1 MVDTDL
7 QERDAGT
14 GVSRRRFVQAA
25 GASGI
30 AVGLAGCAGGGGG
43 DGDGAVVVSADQ
55 VMVDAS
61 EEIIAALREAGLDN
75 DIEVSIEAE
84 DFETDS
90 RRQTYTSGL
99 NAGRSSPDLFMMDS
113 GWTIPFIVREQLANL
128 EEELSSDVLSRIDSE
143 YLSASVATAQ
153 HPDTGDLY
161 GVPIF
166 PDYPVM
172 QYRKD
177 LAEDA
182 GYSPESDNWATEAIS
197 WQEFSQVVADIHS
210 QNDDIE
216 YGFTTQAD
224 AYEGLSCC
232 TFNETM
238 SSFGGAYFGGREN
251 LFGPVG
257 DRPITVEEQPVIDT
271 LRMMR
276 ALIYGS
282 DDPEAADGYE
292 QIAPSSI
299 VQWTEEDARG
309 PFTAGNAIAHRN
321 WPYAISNNDE
331 AFGEGLGTM
340 PLPYGVPES
349 ESAYDDLGG
358 TRAALGGWHLT
369 LNPNSQNAENA
380 VQVLEAFTADEVML
394 AIFEH
399 AGNLPPIPSVMSNVG
414 EPEVGAIGRYIDT
427 LEVAA
432 ESAIARPVTDI
443 WPSQSQQIFQEV
455 HDVYTQSKAP
465 TEAMGDLAES
475 LESSESR

>member
-1 MVDTDL
+1 MGNEHSAQQGRTDS
-7 QERDAGT
+7 R
-14 GVSRRRFVQAA
+14 VSRRTFVQAA
-25 GASGI
+25 GAAGI
-30 AVGLAGCAGGGGG
+30 TISLAGCTGGG
-43 DGDGAVVVSADQ
+43 DGGSGAVVVSADQ
-55 VMVDAS
+55 EMVDAS

-90 RRQTYTSGL
+90 RRQTYSSAL
-99 NAGRSSPDLFMMDS
+99 NAGRASPDLFMMDS
-113 GWTIPFIVREQLANL
+113 GWTIPFIVREQLTNL
-128 EEELSSDVLSRIDSE
+128 EEELSSDVLDRVRNE
-143 YLSASVATAQ
+143 YLSASVATAE
-153 HPDTGDLY
+153 HPESGDLY

-177 LAEDA
+177 LFEDA
-182 GYSPESDNWATEAIS
+182 GYDPEGNNWATEAMS
-197 WQEFSQVVADIHS
+197 WQEFSQAVSDVHS
-210 QNDDIE
+210 QNNDID
-216 YGFTTQAD
+216 YGFTTQAA

-257 DRPITVEEQPVIDT
+257 ERPVTVDEEPVIEA

-276 ALIYGS
+276 AIMYGS
-282 DDPEAADGYE
+282 DDPEAAEGYE
-292 QIAPSSI
+292 QIAPTAI

-321 WPYAISNNDE
+321 WPYAITNNDE
-331 AFGEGLGTM
+331 AFGEDLGTM

-349 ESAYDDLGG
+349 ESEYEDLGG

-369 LNPNSQNAENA
+369 LNPNSQKTEDA
-380 VQVLEAFTADEVML
+380 VQVIEAWTSEEVML
-394 AIFEH
+394 AIFQY

-414 EPEVGAIGRYIDT
+414 EEEVGPVGRYIDT
-427 LEVAA
+427 MEVAA
-432 ESAIARPVTDI
+432 ESAIARPVTDL
-443 WPSQSQQIFQEV
+443 WPNQSSLIFQEV
-455 HDVYTQSKAP
+455 HDVYTQTKTP
-465 TEAMGDLAES
+465 TEAMGELATALEES
-475 LESSESR
+475 DTR